1 MAVAAVGVRQRQR
14 SRVTAMMQWVLPL
27 ALAPTR
33 SDHQLGFVGHCAGT
47 TNVNSRAPAC
57 PLLYGT
63 VREAVHCLKTGR
75 RPRSECVME
84 IFHHREITF
93 LT

>member
-14 SRVTAMMQWVLPL
+14 SRVTAMTQWVLPL

-47 TNVNSRAPAC
+47 TNVNSCAPGVPPFIWRCARGG
-57 PLLYGT
+57 PL
-63 VREAVHCLKTGR
+63 
-75 RPRSECVME
+75 P
-84 IFHHREITF
+84 
-93 LT
+93 